1 MTALALVWV
10 VQAAAPSLSLDWRG
24 SPDCPSRA
32 AFLEEVRRQRGSVL
46 EVEAGS
52 ADVQAVVTLE
62 RVAAAWVARV
72 QTHTKGGVGLRV
84 LDADN
89 CFHAVEAAAVVV
101 ALALADPLA
110 PLPEAAD
117 AGPSAVDAG
126 SPEVLAAMKSSD
138 AGAPPGLSADGGVG
152 ARAEWAFTVGLAG
165 GVVAGPLPSPAP
177 GAWASAALRRGP
189 WRLELSFATP
199 FRATAGDSPSATVT
213 ARLTGR
219 LAACFELPLGRW
231 AVGPCAGVSASWVSA
246 SGQSGLASPSTG
258 DAVWL
263 SAGGGGLGRVR
274 LVSSLWLRLDADVG
288 AALVRPRVVATVSG
302 QEEVLWEA
310 PAWSLGA
317 RLGAEW
323 HFE

>member
-24 SPDCPSRA
+24 SPDCPPRA
-32 AFLEEVRRQRGSVL
+32 AFLEEVRGQRGSVL
-46 EVEAGS
+46 ETEAGS

-62 RVAAAWVARV
+62 RVAAGWVARV

-84 LDADN
+84 LDADS
-89 CFHAVEAAAVVV
+89 CAHAVEAAAVVV

-110 PLPEAAD
+110 PVSDVAA
-117 AGPSAVDAG
+117 AGLSAPDAG
-126 SPEVLAAMKSSD
+126 SADALAPASSD
-138 AGAPPGLSADGGVG
+138 AALSADGGVG
-152 ARAEWAFTVGLAG
+152 ARAEWVFTVGLAG

-199 FRATAGDSPSATVT
+199 FGATAGDSPSATVT

-219 LAACFELPLGRW
+219 LAACFEFPLGRW

-246 SGQSGLASPSTG
+246 SGQSGLALPSTG

-310 PAWSLGA
+310 PALSLGA